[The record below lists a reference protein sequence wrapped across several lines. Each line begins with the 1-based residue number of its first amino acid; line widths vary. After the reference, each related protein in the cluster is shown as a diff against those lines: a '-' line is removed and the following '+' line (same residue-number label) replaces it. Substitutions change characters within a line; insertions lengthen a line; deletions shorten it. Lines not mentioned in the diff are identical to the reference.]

1 MRPMA
6 WFYDAP
12 IKRKLLFIGLLTSG
26 FALLFISLIMAARDI
41 VEWRI
46 RTTDELATYAKV
58 IGINAAPAILF
69 DDRKA
74 AAETLSSL
82 SAKPDIVH
90 AAIYDNKEKEF
101 ATYKTPDHSPYPL
114 PYTVSEAHWFTFD
127 NLIVSSPIRFKN
139 ELLGSVFL
147 ESDLR
152 GLYIGVLRG
161 VGLVFLTAFGVF
173 LLVAFLFARLQ
184 KTIATP
190 IANMA
195 EAMQSVITGQNFAAR
210 VTPHGKDE
218 IGALADT
225 FNAMLGYIQ
234 LRDALLAE
242 HREHLEEEVALR
254 TARLTEAQ
262 RIAHLGDWE
271 LDIADKT
278 LSWSDEIYRIFGL
291 EPQEFDANYEVFLQ
305 AVHPEDR
312 QFVDEQ
318 VRAALEQGQTYSIDH
333 RIVRPD
339 GTVRYV
345 HEQAEVSR
353 SGDGHRTRML
363 GTVQDITER
372 KEFEE
377 ELKRSNVDL
386 EQFSYAV
393 SHDMRQP
400 LRMISSYLQLLER
413 SLAGQLDDEKR
424 GYFGF
429 AIEGAKRIDQMLVA
443 LLEYSRVGRMG
454 EPPTMIDSRA
464 VLDEALQFL
473 QPAIAEAQA
482 KVSIAGEWPH
492 IMARRDEIL
501 RLLQNLIGN
510 AIKYRIAGR
519 TPEIA
524 VISEAVKNEWRLCV
538 VDNGVGIIP
547 SQIKRLFQVFQRLQ
561 SREAYE
567 GTGIGLALCRKIAE
581 HHKGRIWVASAGEG
595 KGSKF
600 YVVLPVL
607 REKT

>member
-1 MRPMA
+1 MKWLR
-6 WFYDAP
+6 DAP
-12 IKRKLLFIGLLTSG
+12 IKRKLLSIGLLTSG
-26 FALLFISLIMAARDI
+26 LALLLISLILTAKDAF
-41 VEWRI
+41 EWRN
-46 RTTDELATYAKV
+46 RTVAELTTYARV
-58 IGINAAPAILF
+58 IGSNAAPAMLF

-74 AAETLSSL
+74 AAEILSAL
-82 SAKPDIVH
+82 SAKPDVVH
-90 AAIYDNKEKEF
+90 AVIYDRDGNEF
-101 ATYKTPDHSPYPL
+101 AAYQTPGHSPLSL
-114 PYTVSEAHWFTFD
+114 PHIGAGVYRLSFD
-127 NLIVSSPIRFKN
+127 NLIVSSPFHFKG
-139 ELLGSVFL
+139 ELIGSISL

-152 GLYIGVLRG
+152 GLYTGILRSIGLIF
-161 VGLVFLTAFGVF
+161 LVAFGVF
-173 LLVAFLFARLQ
+173 LVAAFLFAKLQ
-184 KTIATP
+184 KIIVTP
-190 IANMA
+190 ILDMA
-195 EAMQSVITGQNFAAR
+195 ETMRNVVTEQNFAAR
-210 VTPHGKDE
+210 AVPHGKDE

-242 HREHLEEEVALR
+242 HREHLEEEVTQR

-291 EPQEFDANYEVFLQ
+291 EPQQFGISYEAFLQ

-318 VRAALEQGQTYSIDH
+318 VSAALEQGQTYSIDH

-339 GTVRYV
+339 GAVRYV
-345 HEQAEVSR
+345 HEQAEM
-353 SGDGHRTRML
+353 SGSEDGHHIKML

-473 QPAIAEAQA
+473 QPAIAEARA
-482 KVSIAGEWPH
+482 RLSISGEWPH
-492 IMARRDEIL
+492 IMARRDEVL
-501 RLLQNLIGN
+501 RLMQNLIGN

-524 VISEAVKNEWRLCV
+524 VISEVAKNEWRLCV
-538 VDNGVGIIP
+538 ADNGVGIIP
-547 SQIKRLFQVFQRLQ
+547 NQIKRLFQVFQRLQ

-581 HHKGRIWVASAGEG
+581 HHKGRIWAESAGEG

-600 YVVLPVL
+600 CVVLPVL
-607 REKT
+607 GEKK